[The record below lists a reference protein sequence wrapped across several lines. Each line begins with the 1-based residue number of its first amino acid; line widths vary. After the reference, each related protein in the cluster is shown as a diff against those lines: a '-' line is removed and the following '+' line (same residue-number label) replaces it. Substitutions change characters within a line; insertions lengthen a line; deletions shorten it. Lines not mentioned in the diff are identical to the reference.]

1 MSDIQSGINPTLAQL
16 DHQPDSAHIRPK
28 VCAQALGISIST
40 FWRLVKQG
48 KLKTHKLTPNT
59 TTVKVGDLR
68 AFMNGNV
75 EG

>member
-1 MSDIQSGINPTLAQL
+1 MSEIQSSINPTLAQL

-40 FWRLVKQG
+40 FWRLVKQ
-48 KLKTHKLTPNT
+48 KRIRTHKLTERT
-59 TTVKVGDLR
+59 TTVRAGDLR

>member
-1 MSDIQSGINPTLAQL
+1 MTHQVVNQSLAQL
-16 DHQPDSAHIRPK
+16 DHKPDSAYLRPK
-28 VCAQALGISIST
+28 SCAQALDVSIST